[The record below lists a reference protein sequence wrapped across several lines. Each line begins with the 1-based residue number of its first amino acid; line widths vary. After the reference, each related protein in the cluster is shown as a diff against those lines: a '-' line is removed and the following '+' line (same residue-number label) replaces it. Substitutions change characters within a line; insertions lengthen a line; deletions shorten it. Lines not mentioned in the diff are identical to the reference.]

1 MAFKPTQKTAE
12 GQRMMNLQSALA
24 SAEELV
30 MLIKA
35 LVKQKPPS
43 TKAAWDWGHAGD
55 AGHLEEVTGD
65 ALGAAINLSKNSN
78 ATGYRMPSERR

>member
-12 GQRMMNLQSALA
+12 GQRMMNLQGALA

-30 MLIKA
+30 QLIKA

-43 TKAAWDWGHAGD
+43 TKATWDWGHAGD
-55 AGHLEEVTGD
+55 AGHLEQAVGD
-65 ALGAAINLSKNSN
+65 ALGAAINMSKSSHQ
-78 ATGYRMPSERR
+78 GW